1 MAPIYM
7 RATCCNG
14 SGRIFIKSLSAL
26 SAFHDVAAAAFNLPS
41 ILQET
46 QEGVTA
52 SRLLAPVSP

>member
-26 SAFHDVAAAAFNLPS
+26 PLSLSPPFTMWLLLPS
-41 ILQET
+41 ICLRFFRKNKK
-46 QEGVTA
+46 A
-52 SRLLAPVSP
+52 